1 MCCTSGP
8 ARLSDTLLYSG
19 SALRNGKEVHVL
31 AYQNVAES
39 LTGSPNAMILPF
51 PAAAP
56 MDENN
61 VVDTRQF
68 PEFLRDISEASKIRT
83 RSFKSADSFTLGV
96 AGDDALVFDVGSYT
110 VVLAEKASQ
119 IPSALLRVPEH
130 KRPEVSTRFLIG
142 FSKLYPE
149 QPIAICCWAG
159 YVKAEPLLW
168 WYEPK
173 NPSVL
178 FAPTMDAHDG
188 GAPNLEE
195 TVDTDHIVSVGS
207 ALSDRISDY
216 NKVRYSESI
225 PWEVR
230 SLLPTH
236 VHGSRLPPRMKNG
249 DLFVDAAA
257 LKKAPDL
264 VRGVALTNTK
274 HGSFTMRGWH

>member
-39 LTGSPNAMILPF
+39 LSSSPNAMILPF
-51 PAAAP
+51 PSAAA
-56 MDENN
+56 MDEKN

-83 RSFKSADSFTLGV
+83 RSLSKGFSLNAGV
-96 AGDDALVFDVGSYT
+96 AGDALVFDVGSYT

-119 IPSALLRVPEH
+119 IPDALKRVPEH

-142 FSKLYPE
+142 FSKLYPD
-149 QPIAICCWAG
+149 QPLAICCWAG
-159 YVKAEPLLW
+159 HVTAEPLLW

-216 NKVRYSESI
+216 NKVRYSDII
-225 PWEVR
+225 PADAR

-236 VHGSRLPPRMKNG
+236 VYGTRLPSRMKNG
-249 DLFVDAAA
+249 DLFVEAGA
-257 LKKAPDL
+257 LKEEPDL
-264 VRGVALTNTK
+264 VRGVALTNAK
-274 HGSFTMRGWH
+274 YQSISMRGWH